1 MRQAFFSILVL
12 VLNSSF
18 GSVEK
23 EEEEEFKKGTF
34 QNFNRF
40 SAPVQNT

>member
-23 EEEEEFKKGTF
+23 EEELKKGTF

>member
-23 EEEEEFKKGTF
+23 EEEFKKGTF